1 MTAIE
6 HRTSISKRTVSKGVV
21 DTPGNQSDDVVF
33 RLPAAGTSFFLAI
46 HLLAP
51 KRREALRAL
60 YAFCRSLHDIADGD
74 APRALKEAL
83 LSNWR
88 SEITLLYARRPQHR
102 VTRALHEAV
111 DRYGLNRDDFLKI
124 IEGMQIDARAD
135 VRAPSFAEL
144 DLYCECVAV
153 APGRLSMRIF
163 GEETSAGDRVAA
175 ELGLA
180 LQLTKI
186 LRHLVEDGARNRLY
200 LPRELLRA
208 HGIFATIPSWV
219 LAQPALPDVCRDLS
233 AVAERHYARAAAAIA
248 ELPQWRLRLTP
259 ITMVYRVLLNELLT
273 NGWRSPGVPVRL
285 SRRRKLALALRYGLI
300 GR

>member
-1 MTAIE
+1 
-6 HRTSISKRTVSKGVV
+6 
-21 DTPGNQSDDVVF
+21 
-33 RLPAAGTSFFLAI
+33 
-46 HLLAP
+46 
-51 KRREALRAL
+51 
-60 YAFCRSLHDIADGD
+60 
-74 APRALKEAL
+74 
-83 LSNWR
+83 
-88 SEITLLYARRPQHR
+88 
-102 VTRALHEAV
+102 
-111 DRYGLNRDDFLKI
+111 
-124 IEGMQIDARAD
+124 
-135 VRAPSFAEL
+135 
-144 DLYCECVAV
+144 
-153 APGRLSMRIF
+153 MRIF

-233 AVAERHYARAAAAIA
+233 AVAERHYTRAAAAIA
-248 ELPQWRLRLTP
+248 ELPQWRLRLP
-259 ITMVYRVLLNELLT
+259 PVTMVYRVLLNELLT